1 MPGEAVS
8 RARAVDEEM
17 VSVKREVAMPR
28 DWWAAGLEGSRGLW
42 ELFGRRP
49 ASLDGA
55 VCTRLAL
62 HSPLGVCAIVLLA
75 DAPDPLPRR
84 WRARGHDALS
94 LELDFIGCS
103 LIRLSGPMPAHGCAV
118 DIRPQADG
126 VRMRLHTRD
135 FDALITAPIR
145 GCIAHMK
152 AYRRADGAPLLHL

>member
-1 MPGEAVS
+1 M
-8 RARAVDEEM
+8 RR
-17 VSVKREVAMPR
+17 REVVLLR
-28 DWWAAGLEGSRGLW
+28 DWWATGLDGSRGLW

-62 HSPLGVCAIVLLA
+62 HSPFGVRAIVLLA

-84 WRARGHDALS
+84 WRTRGHDALS
-94 LELDFIGCS
+94 LKLSIGSCS

-118 DIRPQADG
+118 DIRPQAGG
-126 VRMRLHTRD
+126 VRMRLHARD

-145 GCIAHMK
+145 GSIIHMEAH
-152 AYRRADGAPLLHL
+152 RRADGPDPGPLLHL